1 MKKTSILIFLIIAH
15 QSYAQSVVDT
25 NDYLPNVVIDEVII
39 TQHKLDV
46 PSFIRYI
53 KTDTSFYKA
62 FKNIRFET
70 FNVIENF
77 TAYNAK
83 GNKAIAT
90 QYLEAKQIYRGG
102 CRSMNILEEKTTG
115 NFYDKKKAYNYYTA
129 EMFASLF
136 HTKGKV
142 CNESRGI
149 ERNLDNATSGKSG
162 LEKRKAQ
169 LKQLI
174 FNPGSRVD
182 DIPFFGKKSSIFTD
196 NMIDKHQYKI
206 SDETKNG
213 ESCYKFDAT
222 PLPQYKKDVV
232 INKITT
238 WFRKSDYSIVSRTYN
253 LSYHGMGYDFD
264 VVMMVDLAN
273 INGTLLPKYIN
284 YNGNWHITTQGRER
298 VRFSANFYY

>member
-1 MKKTSILIFLIIAH
+1 MKKISIIILLLLAKQVH
-15 QSYAQSVVDT
+15 AQEVDT
-25 NDYLPNVVIDEVII
+25 NAYLPNVIIDEVII

-53 KTDTSFYKA
+53 KNDTSFYKA
-62 FKNIRFET
+62 FKNLRFET
-70 FNVIENF
+70 FNIIENF
-77 TAYNAK
+77 TAYNNK

-90 QYLEAKQIYRGG
+90 QYLEAKQIFRGG
-102 CRSMNILEEKTTG
+102 CRTMNYLEEKTTG
-115 NFYDKKKAYNYYTA
+115 NFYDKKGNYNYYTA

-142 CNESRGI
+142 CNESRYVG
-149 ERNLDNATSGKSG
+149 NDLDNATNGKSG

-196 NMIDKHQYKI
+196 NMIEKYQYKI
-206 SDETKNG
+206 TDETKNG

-222 PLPQYKKDVV
+222 PLPQYKKEVV
-232 INKITT
+232 INRIVT
-238 WFRKSDYSIVSRTYN
+238 WFRKSDFSIVSRNYN
-253 LSYHGMGYDFD
+253 LSYHGIGYDFD
-264 VVMMVDLAN
+264 VAMTVDLAN